1 MDPLRPFWSL
11 LLGMVFAAG
20 SAAGSTKPVDLPGW
34 RPDGSVLLP
43 NQWALKPVG
52 RQVPV
57 GDFPLN
63 IAPHPD
69 GRHAAVLHCGWGQ
82 HEVRVVEVKS
92 GKLISQAALDEAFY
106 GLAWSADGT
115 SLHVSGA
122 GSEVVHVF
130 RFADG
135 YLSGRREL
143 RLRSAKERGVPAG
156 IAVSADGAALFVA
169 EVWGQR
175 VSRIAT
181 ADGAVAWAR
190 TFAAPQGTR
199 QMSHEENRVASDASA
214 TAPFPYACVADEARG
229 RLYVSLWSQAAV
241 LVLDARTG
249 ADVAR
254 WPVGPHPNEMVLSS
268 DGRLFVAEANANT
281 VSVIDVAEGRPLER
295 LSASLYPNAPPG
307 SMPNSLA
314 LSPDGELLFVAN
326 ATNNNVAVFDVEER
340 AKARSLG
347 YIPVGWFPTSVRV
360 SADGRTLLV
369 ANGKGAASAPNPRGP
384 YPGSPAPR
392 NLEEYIGGLFK
403 GTLSVIDLPEE
414 KRREAQF
421 GAWARAAKACSP
433 LTADGGPR
441 GERPAGSPI
450 PAKVGDPSPIRNV
463 IYVVRENRT
472 YDQVLGDL
480 EKGKGDPRLCLFG
493 EKVTPNAHA
502 LAREFVLFDNL
513 YADGEV
519 SADGHEWTMGAYA
532 TDFVEK
538 SWPLSYGHNTA
549 RKYDYPSEGAYPIA
563 TPAGGYLWDRAA
575 AAGVSYR
582 SYGEF
587 CFTPTK
593 PGAVQSVASLP
604 VLVGH
609 IDEQYRAWDM
619 DYTDVKRA
627 ERFIAELRRFE
638 REGGMPRLQVLRL
651 GNDHTQ
657 GTRAGKPTPVAMVA
671 DNDLALGMIIEALSR
686 SKFWADTAVFVLE
699 DDTQNGADHVDAHR
713 MPGFV
718 LGAWVKRGAVDST
731 MYSTSSML
739 RTIELILGLQP
750 MSQYDAAAM
759 PMWNAFADRPDPTPY
774 SARPAQVDLNA
785 KNTSL
790 AWGGAESERMD
801 FSGPDKAD
809 DIRLNEIVWRSVRGA
824 DSPMPAPIRAAF
836 YKAHER
842 DDD

>member
-1 MDPLRPFWSL
+1 MILVLPPSRLVLVFGL
-11 LLGMVFAAG
+11 LLAVASRATPP
-20 SAAGSTKPVDLPGW
+20 AQLPGW
-34 RPDGSVLLP
+34 QPDGSVLLP
-43 NQWALKPVG
+43 NQWSLKPAG

-63 IAPHPD
+63 LALHRD

-82 HEVRVVEVKS
+82 HEVRIVEVKT
-92 GKLISQAALDEAFY
+92 GRAVSQVALEEAFY
-106 GLAWSADGT
+106 GLAWSGDGRT
-115 SLHVSGA
+115 LFVSGA
-122 GSEVVHVF
+122 GAEVVHAF
-130 RFADG
+130 DFADG
-135 YLSGRREL
+135 YLSARREL
-143 RLRSAKERGVPAG
+143 RTRPVKERGVPAG
-156 IAVSADGAALFVA
+156 IAVSGEGRSLFVC

-175 VSRIAT
+175 VSRLAV
-181 ADGAVAWAR
+181 ADGAPVWSR
-190 TFAAPQGTR
+190 SLGPRPSTR
-199 QMSHEENRVASDASA
+199 RMSHEENRVEADASA
-214 TAPFPYACVADEARG
+214 AAPFPYACVLDEERG
-229 RLYVSLWSQAAV
+229 RLYVSLWAQSAV
-241 LVLDARTG
+241 LVLDASTG
-249 ADVAR
+249 TEIAR
-254 WPVGPHPNEMVLSS
+254 WSVGPHPNEMVLAR
-268 DGRLFVAEANANT
+268 DGRLYVAEANHNT
-281 VSVIDVAEGRPLER
+281 VSVIDVVAGRVLER
-295 LSASLYPNAPPG
+295 LSASLYPDAPPG
-307 SMPNSLA
+307 SMPNALA

-326 ATNNNVAVFDVEER
+326 ATNNNVAVFDVEKR
-340 AKARSLG
+340 GQARSLG

-360 SADGRTLLV
+360 SSDGRTLLV

-403 GTLSVIDLPEE
+403 GTLSIIDLPEE
-414 KRREAQF
+414 KDREARF
-421 GAWARAAKACSP
+421 GAWARTAKACSP
-433 LTADGGPR
+433 LPESGRPR

-480 EKGKGDPRLCLFG
+480 EKGRGDPRLCLFG
-493 EKVTPNAHA
+493 EQVTPNAHA
-502 LAREFVLFDNL
+502 LAREFVLLDNL

-538 SWPLSYGHNTA
+538 SWPLSYGHNA
-549 RKYDYPSEGAYPIA
+549 SRKYDYPSEGAYQIA

-593 PGAVQSVASLP
+593 PGAVQSIASLP
-604 VLVGH
+604 SLVGH

-619 DYTDVKRA
+619 DYPDVKRA
-627 ERFIAELRRFE
+627 ERFISELRRFE
-638 REGGMPRLQVLRL
+638 RDGGMPRLQVLRL

-657 GTRAGKPTPVAMVA
+657 GTRAGKVTPTAMVA
-671 DNDLALGMIIEALSR
+671 ENDLALGLIVEAVSR
-686 SKFWADTAVFVLE
+686 SRFWNDTAIFVLE
-699 DDTQNGADHVDAHR
+699 DDTQNGADHIDAHR

-718 LGAWVKRGAVDST
+718 LGAWVKRGGIDST

-759 PMWNAFADRPDPTPY
+759 PMWNAFSDLPDPAPY
-774 SARPAQVDLNA
+774 IARPAQIDLNA
-785 KNTSL
+785 RNAAL

-801 FSGPDKAD
+801 FSAPDRAD

-836 YKAHER
+836 FKAHR
-842 DDD
+842 DDE

>member
-1 MDPLRPFWSL
+1 MILVLPPSRFL
-11 LLGMVFAAG
+11 LIGCLLVAG
-20 SAAGSTKPVDLPGW
+20 ASRATSSSQLPGW
-34 RPDGSVLLP
+34 QPDGSVLLP
-43 NQWALKPVG
+43 NQWSLKPAG
-52 RQVPV
+52 RQVPI

-63 IAPHPD
+63 LALHRD

-82 HEVRVVEVKS
+82 HEVRIVEVKT
-92 GKLISQAALDEAFY
+92 GRAVSQAALDEAFY
-106 GLAWSADGT
+106 GLAWSGDGAT
-115 SLHVSGA
+115 LFVSGA
-122 GSEVVHVF
+122 GTEVVHAF
-130 RFADG
+130 TFTDG
-135 YLSGRREL
+135 YLSARREL
-143 RLRSAKERGVPAG
+143 RTRPVKERGVPAG
-156 IAVSADGAALFVA
+156 IAVSGDGTALFVC

-175 VSRIAT
+175 VSRL
-181 ADGAVAWAR
+181 AVAGG
-190 TFAAPQGTR
+190 APVWSRSLGPRPSTR
-199 QMSHEENRVASDASA
+199 RMSHEENRVETEASA
-214 TAPFPYACVADEARG
+214 AAPFPYACVLDEERG
-229 RLYVSLWSQAAV
+229 RLYVSLWAQSAV
-241 LVLDARTG
+241 LVLDASTG
-249 ADVAR
+249 TEIAR
-254 WPVGPHPNEMVLSS
+254 WPVGPHPNEMTLAR
-268 DGRLFVAEANANT
+268 DGRLFVAEANHNS
-281 VSVIDVAEGRPLER
+281 VSVIDVAAGRVLER
-295 LSASLYPNAPPG
+295 LSASLYPDAPPG
-307 SMPNSLA
+307 SMPNALA

-326 ATNNNVAVFDVEER
+326 ATNNNVAVFDVEKR
-340 AKARSLG
+340 GQSRSLG
-347 YIPVGWFPTSVRV
+347 FIPVGWFPTSVRV
-360 SADGRTLLV
+360 SSDGRTLLV

-403 GTLSVIDLPEE
+403 GTLSIIDLPEE
-414 KRREAQF
+414 KDREARF
-421 GAWARAAKACSP
+421 GAWARTAKACSP
-433 LTADGGPR
+433 LPESGRPR

-480 EKGKGDPRLCLFG
+480 EKGRGDPRLCLFG
-493 EKVTPNAHA
+493 EKITPNAHA
-502 LAREFVLFDNL
+502 LARDFVLFDNL

-538 SWPLSYGHNTA
+538 SWPLSYGHNA
-549 RKYDYPSEGAYPIA
+549 LRKYDYPSEGAYQIA

-593 PGAVQSVASLP
+593 PGPVQSIASLP
-604 VLVGH
+604 SLVGH

-619 DYTDVKRA
+619 DYPDVKRA
-627 ERFIAELRRFE
+627 ERFISELRRFE
-638 REGGMPRLQVLRL
+638 RDGGMPRLQVLRL

-657 GTRAGKPTPVAMVA
+657 GTRAGKVTPAAMVA
-671 DNDLALGMIIEALSR
+671 ENDLALGLIVEAVSR
-686 SKFWADTAVFVLE
+686 SRFWNDTAIFVLE
-699 DDTQNGADHVDAHR
+699 DDTQNGADHIDAHR

-718 LGAWVKRGAVDST
+718 LGAWVKRGVVDST

-759 PMWNAFADRPDPTPY
+759 PMWNAFSDRPDPAPY
-774 SARPAQVDLNA
+774 IARPAQIDLNA
-785 KNTSL
+785 RNAAL

-801 FSGPDKAD
+801 FSAPDRAD

-836 YKAHER
+836 FKAHR
-842 DDD
+842 DDE

>member
-1 MDPLRPFWSL
+1 MPLLFPVHRFVVIGAL
-11 LLGMVFAAG
+11 AFAAV
-20 SAAGSTKPVDLPGW
+20 SRAAPPAQLPGW
-34 RPDGSVLLP
+34 QPDGSVLLP
-43 NQWALKPVG
+43 NQWSLKPAG
-52 RQVPV
+52 RQIPV

-63 IAPHPD
+63 VALHRD

-82 HEVRVVEVKS
+82 HEVRIVEVKT
-92 GKLISQAALDEAFY
+92 GRAISQAALDEAFY
-106 GLAWSADGT
+106 GLAWSGDGST
-115 SLHVSGA
+115 LFVSGA

-130 RFADG
+130 QFADG
-135 YLSGRREL
+135 YLSARREL
-143 RLRSAKERGVPAG
+143 RLRPAKERGVPAG
-156 IAVSADGAALFVA
+156 LAVSGDGTSLFVC

-175 VSRIAT
+175 VSRVAT
-181 ADGAVAWAR
+181 TGGKTEWAR
-190 TFAAPQGTR
+190 TFAPPQGTR

-214 TAPFPYACVADEARG
+214 EAPFPYACVLDEERG
-229 RLYVSLWSQAAV
+229 RLYVSLWAQSAV

-249 ADVAR
+249 ADIAR
-254 WPVGPHPNEMVLSS
+254 WPVGSHPNELILAR
-268 DGRLFVAEANANT
+268 DGRLFVAEANLNT
-281 VSVIDVAEGRPLER
+281 VSVIDVAEGRTLER
-295 LSASLYPNAPPG
+295 LSASLYPDAPPG
-307 SMPNSLA
+307 SMPNALA

-326 ATNNNVAVFDVEER
+326 ANNNNVAVFDVEER
-340 AKARSLG
+340 GKARSLG
-347 YIPVGWFPTSVRV
+347 FIPVGWFPTSVRV
-360 SADGRTLLV
+360 SADGKTLLV

-403 GTLSVIDLPEE
+403 GTLSIIDLPAE
-414 KRREAQF
+414 KDREARF
-421 GAWARAAKACSP
+421 GAWAKTAKTCSP
-433 LTADGGPR
+433 LPASGLPR

-450 PAKVGDPSPIRNV
+450 PAKVGDPSPIQNV
-463 IYVVRENRT
+463 IYIVRENRT

-480 EKGKGDPRLCLFG
+480 EKGRGDPRLCIFG

-502 LAREFVLFDNL
+502 LAREFVLLDNL

-519 SADGHEWTMGAYA
+519 SADGHEWTMAAYA
-532 TDFVEK
+532 SDFVEK

-549 RKYDYPSEGAYPIA
+549 RKYDYPSEGAYQIA

-593 PGAVQSVASLP
+593 PGAVQSIASLP

-619 DYTDVKRA
+619 DYPDVKRA
-627 ERFIAELRRFE
+627 DRFISELRRFE
-638 REGGMPRLQVLRL
+638 RDGGMPRLQVLRL

-657 GTRAGKPTPVAMVA
+657 GTRAGKPTPTAMVA
-671 DNDLALGMIIEALSR
+671 ENDVALGMVVEAVSR
-686 SKFWADTAVFVLE
+686 SRFWNDTAIFVLE
-699 DDTQNGADHVDAHR
+699 DDTQNGSDHVDAHR

-718 LGAWVKRGAVDST
+718 LGGRVKRGVVDST

-739 RTIELILGLQP
+739 RTIELILGLPP

-759 PMWNAFADRPDPTPY
+759 PMWNAFADRSDPTPFT
-774 SARPAQVDLNA
+774 ARPAQVDVNA
-785 KNTSL
+785 RNTSL

-801 FSGPDKAD
+801 FSAPDKAD

-824 DSPMPAPIRAAF
+824 NSPMPAPIRAAF
-836 YKAHER
+836 FKAHR